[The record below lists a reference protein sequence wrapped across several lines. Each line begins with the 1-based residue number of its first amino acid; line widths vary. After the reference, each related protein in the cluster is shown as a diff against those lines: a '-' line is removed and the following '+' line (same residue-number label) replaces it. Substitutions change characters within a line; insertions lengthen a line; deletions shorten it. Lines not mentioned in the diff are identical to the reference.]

1 MPRFLISAIGL
12 NRCKGTKEC
21 LERVFAHGSD
31 FHLIATNN
39 GSTDGTGAM
48 MDEFAAKHSN
58 MTVVHNAKNEG
69 FQRPHAA
76 AFREAARM
84 GAEFF
89 LCLNDDLLVREG
101 FLGTLVAPMD
111 QDASVAITGPHGGCE
126 SLNHA
131 FHGEPSN
138 GRAPD
143 YCEGSLMLVRVRTIQ
158 ELRDNLWCPG
168 LRDIYGEDSSLSLF
182 VQEKGFKIAKVHLDC
197 KHVRSSTVNADP
209 AVKKYCQE
217 AQEHN
222 HQFNQKRWAYYLQH
236 RRFDLPIVV
245 KRKYAIGDVILV
257 TPIVDAIAR
266 SRPLSPIYVET
277 DYPELFEGNPQVHQT
292 AKVVRITEPHITVD
306 LNGSYEDTQMQHIL
320 EAYYKTASSAVT
332 GLLPIQSTTA
342 VYPSAQDRQ
351 FAQGIT
357 GNLKR
362 VCVINADPTTWPGKT
377 WSFDKFSEVARS
389 LMQQGFAVMQVGS
402 KERRTFSGALS
413 LVGKTT
419 LTQLAALCERAALT
433 ITPDTS
439 TLHIAQAV
447 GCPTIGLFG
456 VTSARFIA
464 TQGSKFVAVECPQD
478 LPNAGAR
485 HRVAGKTSLDFG
497 AECMEQIT
505 VTDVLDAVRKIT
517 L

>member
-1 MPRFLISAIGL
+1 MPRFLISTIGL

-21 LERVFAHGSD
+21 LEKVFAHGSD

-39 GSTDGTGAM
+39 GSKDGTGAM
-48 MDEFAAKHSN
+48 MDELAAKHPS
-58 MTVVHNAKNEG
+58 MTVVHNPQNEG

-76 AFREAARM
+76 AFREAAKL

-101 FLGTLVAPMD
+101 FLETLVAPMD

-126 SLNHA
+126 VLNHA
-131 FHGEPSN
+131 FHGEPAN

-143 YCEGSLMLVRVRTIQ
+143 YCEGSLMLIRVKAIQ

-182 VQEKGFKIAKVHLDC
+182 VQEKGFKIAKVDLDC

-222 HQFNQKRWAYYLQH
+222 HKLNQTRWAYYLQH

-245 KRKYAIGDVILV
+245 KRKYAIGDVILT
-257 TPIVDAIAR
+257 TPIIDAITR

-277 DYPELFEGNPQVHQT
+277 DYPELFEGNRKVHQ
-292 AKVVRITEPHITVD
+292 ASKAVSLTEPYLTVD
-306 LNGSYEDTQMQHIL
+306 LNSSYEDTQMQHIV
-320 EAYYKTASSAVT
+320 EAYHRTAAKTVT
-332 GLLPIQSTTA
+332 GLLPYRCVTSLL
-342 VYPSAQDRQ
+342 PNAQDKHHVDRLV
-351 FAQGIT
+351 T
-357 GNLKR
+357 GNRR

-377 WSFDKFSEVARS
+377 WPFERFKEVARV
-389 LMQQGFAVMQVGS
+389 LLANWEIVQVGS
-402 KERRTFSGALS
+402 KEQRKLIDVSF
-413 LVGKTT
+413 VGQTT
-419 LTQLAALCERAALT
+419 LTQLAALCERASLT
-433 ITPDTS
+433 IAPDTS

-447 GCPTIGLFG
+447 GCPTVGLFG

-464 TQGSKFVAVECPQD
+464 TQGSKFIAVECPQD

-485 HRVAGKTSLDFG
+485 HRVTGKTSLDFG
-497 AECMEQIT
+497 SECMEQIT
-505 VTDVLDAVRKIT
+505 VEDVLDAVRKIN

>member
-1 MPRFLISAIGL
+1 
-12 NRCKGTKEC
+12 
-21 LERVFAHGSD
+21 
-31 FHLIATNN
+31 
-39 GSTDGTGAM
+39 M

-58 MTVVHNAKNEG
+58 MTVVHNEKNEG

-76 AFREAARM
+76 AFREAARR

-101 FLGTLVAPMD
+101 FLETLVAPMD

-209 AVKKYCQE
+209 TVKRFCQE

-236 RRFDLPIVV
+236 RRFDLPIVI

-257 TPIVDAIAR
+257 TPVVDTIAR

-277 DYPELFEGNPQVHQT
+277 DYPELFEGNPQVHQ
-292 AKVVRITEPHITVD
+292 ASKVVSVTEPHLTVD

-320 EAYYKTASSAVT
+320 EAYHKAASAVVT
-332 GLLPIQSTTA
+332 GILPIQYTTSL
-342 VYPSAQDRQ
+342 YPSAQDRK
-351 FAQGIT
+351 FSEETLAGKT
-357 GNLKR
+357 K
-362 VCVINADPTTWPGKT
+362 VCVINADATTWPGKT
-377 WSFDKFSEVARS
+377 WPFERFKEVAEALTS
-389 LMQQGFAVMQVGS
+389 QGWTIVQTGS
-402 KERRTFSGALS
+402 KERRRLPGIP
-413 LVGKTT
+413 LVGKTS
-419 LTQLAALCERAALT
+419 LLQLAALCECASLT

-456 VTSARFIA
+456 VTSARFIT

-485 HRVAGKTSLDFG
+485 HRVTGKTSLDFG
-497 AECMEQIT
+497 AECMEQIA

>member
-1 MPRFLISAIGL
+1 MPRFLISTIGL
-12 NRCKGTKEC
+12 NRCQGTKEC
-21 LERVFAHGSD
+21 LERVFAYGKD

-39 GSTDGTGAM
+39 GSKDGTGAM

-58 MTVVHNAKNEG
+58 MTVVHNEKNEG

-76 AFREAARM
+76 AFREAAKM

-89 LCLNDDLLVREG
+89 LCLNDDLLVKES
-101 FLGTLVAPMD
+101 FLETLVAPMG
-111 QDASVAITGPHGGCE
+111 DASVAITGPHGGCE

-131 FHGEPSN
+131 FHGEPAN
-138 GRAPD
+138 GRTPD
-143 YCEGSLMLVRVRTIQ
+143 YCEGSLMLVRVKTIR

-182 VQEKGFKIAKVHLDC
+182 VRENGYKIAKVHLDC
-197 KHVRSSTVNADP
+197 QHVRSSTVNADP
-209 AVKKYCQE
+209 EVKKFCRE

-222 HQFNQKRWAYYLQH
+222 HLLNQKRWAYYLEN

-245 KRKYAIGDVILV
+245 KRKYAIGDVILT
-257 TPIVDAIAR
+257 TPIIDAIAC

-277 DYPELFEGNPQVHQT
+277 DYPDFFEGHPQVHQA
-292 AKVVRITEPHITVD
+292 AKTVHLQEPHLTVD
-306 LNGSYEDTQMQHIL
+306 LNGAYESATMEHIVD
-320 EAYYKTASSAVT
+320 AYHRDASSTIIGMQPHKGCTSIRIDEA
-332 GLLPIQSTTA
+332 
-342 VYPSAQDRQ
+342 SAKWASSMVGQM
-351 FAQGIT
+351 
-357 GNLKR
+357 K
-362 VCVINADPTTWPGKT
+362 VCLINADPTTWPGKT

-402 KERRTFSGALS
+402 KERRTFLGALN
-413 LVGKTT
+413 LVGQTT
-419 LTQLAALCERAALT
+419 LTQLAALCQRAALT

-447 GCPTIGLFG
+447 GCPTVGLFG

-464 TQGSKFVAVECPQD
+464 TRGSKFMAVECPQT
-478 LPNAGAR
+478 LPNAGIR
-485 HRVAGKTSLDFG
+485 HRLTGKTSLDFG

-505 VTDVLDAVRKIT
+505 VPQVLEAVRKIN

>member
-1 MPRFLISAIGL
+1 MPRFLISTIGL
-12 NRCKGTKEC
+12 NRCQGTKEC
-21 LERVFAHGSD
+21 LERVFAYGKD
-31 FHLIATNN
+31 FHVIATNN
-39 GSTDGTGAM
+39 GSKDGTGAM
-48 MDEFAAKHSN
+48 LDEMAAKHLN
-58 MTVVHNAKNEG
+58 MTVVHNGRNEG

-76 AFREAARM
+76 AFREAAKM

-89 LCLNDDLLVREG
+89 LCLNDDLLVRER
-101 FLGTLVAPMD
+101 FLELLAAPMD
-111 QDASVAITGPHGGCE
+111 DASVAITGPHGGCE

-131 FHGEPSN
+131 FHGEPAN
-138 GRAPD
+138 GRQPD
-143 YCEGSLMLVRVRTIQ
+143 YCEGSLMLIRVKTMR

-182 VQEKGFKIAKVHLDC
+182 VRENGYKIAKVHLDC
-197 KHVRSSTVNADP
+197 PHVRSSTVNADP
-209 AVKKYCQE
+209 EVKKFCQE

-222 HQFNQKRWAYYLQH
+222 HQFNQTRWSYYLQH

-245 KRKYAIGDVILV
+245 KRKYAIGDVLLT
-257 TPIVDAIAR
+257 TPIIDAIAR

-277 DYPELFEGNPQVHQT
+277 DYPELFEGNRQVHQA
-292 AKVVRITEPHITVD
+292 AKKMNLTEPHLTVD
-306 LNGSYEDTQMQHIL
+306 LNGSYESTQRQHIVN
-320 EAYYKTASSAVT
+320 AYHQTASAVVA
-332 GLLPIQSTTA
+332 GLLPHKSVTA
-342 VYPSAQDRQ
+342 LYPGAQEQ
-351 FAQGIT
+351 KFAEGIT
-357 GNLKR
+357 GKLSR
-362 VCVINADPTTWPGKT
+362 VCLINADPTTWPGKT
-377 WSFDKFSEVARS
+377 WNFDRFSEVARS

-402 KERRTFSGALS
+402 KEPRTFLGALN
-413 LVGKTT
+413 LVGRTS
-419 LTQLAALCERAALT
+419 LMQLAALCQRAALT

-464 TQGSKFVAVECPQD
+464 TQGSKFLAVECPQD

-485 HRVAGKTSLDFG
+485 HRVTGKTSLDFG

>member
-1 MPRFLISAIGL
+1 MPRFLISTIGL
-12 NRCKGTKEC
+12 NRCKGTREC
-21 LERVFAHGSD
+21 LERVFAHGSK

-39 GSTDGTGAM
+39 GSKDGTGAM
-48 MDEFAAKHSN
+48 MDDLASKHPN
-58 MTVVHNAKNEG
+58 MTVVHNEKNEG

-76 AFREAARM
+76 AFREAARI

-101 FLGTLVAPMD
+101 FLETLVAPMD

-143 YCEGSLMLVRVRTIQ
+143 YCEGSLMLIRVKAIQ

-182 VQEKGFKIAKVHLDC
+182 VQEKGFKIAKVQLDC

-209 AVKKYCQE
+209 AVKKFCQE

-222 HQFNQKRWAYYLQH
+222 HLFNQKRWAYYLQH

-245 KRKYAIGDVILV
+245 KRKYAIGDVILT
-257 TPIVDAIAR
+257 TPIIDAIAR

-277 DYPELFEGNPQVHQT
+277 DYPELFEGNRQVHQA
-292 AKVVRITEPHITVD
+292 AKAVSLTEPHLTVD
-306 LNGSYEDTQMQHIL
+306 LNGSYEGTQMQHIV
-320 EAYYKTASSAVT
+320 EAYHKTASEVVT
-332 GLLPIQSTTA
+332 GLLPYQCATFM
-342 VYPSAQDRQ
+342 YPGAQDKQ
-351 FAQGIT
+351 FAEDALG
-357 GNLKR
+357 KSHK
-362 VCVINADPTTWPGKT
+362 VCVINADATTWPGKT
-377 WSFDKFSEVARS
+377 WNFERFKTVAEK
-389 LMQQGFAVMQVGS
+389 LTEQGWTVVQVGS
-402 KERRTFSGALS
+402 KERRKLPGLN

-419 LTQLAALCERAALT
+419 LLQLAAICERAALT

-456 VTSARFIA
+456 VTYARFIA
-464 TQGSKFVAVECPQD
+464 THGSRFIAVECPPD

-485 HRVAGKTSLDFG
+485 HRTTGKTSLDFG
-497 AECMEQIT
+497 AECMEQIM

>member
-1 MPRFLISAIGL
+1 
-12 NRCKGTKEC
+12 
-21 LERVFAHGSD
+21 
-31 FHLIATNN
+31 
-39 GSTDGTGAM
+39 
-48 MDEFAAKHSN
+48 
-58 MTVVHNAKNEG
+58 
-69 FQRPHAA
+69 
-76 AFREAARM
+76 
-84 GAEFF
+84 
-89 LCLNDDLLVREG
+89 
-101 FLGTLVAPMD
+101 
-111 QDASVAITGPHGGCE
+111 
-126 SLNHA
+126 
-131 FHGEPSN
+131 
-138 GRAPD
+138 
-143 YCEGSLMLVRVRTIQ
+143 MLVRVRTIQ

-168 LRDIYGEDSSLSLF
+168 LRGIYGEDSSLSLF
-182 VQEKGFKIAKVHLDC
+182 VQEKGFKITKVHLDC

-209 AVKKYCQE
+209 AVKRFCQE

-222 HQFNQKRWAYYLQH
+222 HLLNQKRWAYYLEH
-236 RRFDLPIVV
+236 RRFDLPIVI

-277 DYPELFEGNPQVHQT
+277 DYPELFEGNPQVHQA
-292 AKVVRITEPHITVD
+292 AKTVRLTEPHLTVD
-306 LNGSYEDTQMQHIL
+306 LNGSYESTTMEHIVD
-320 EAYYKTASSAVT
+320 AYHRAASSVILGLQPHNRVT
-332 GLLPIQSTTA
+332 SLQIDEAPAKWANSIVG
-342 VYPSAQDRQ
+342 
-351 FAQGIT
+351 
-357 GNLKR
+357 KMR
-362 VCVINADPTTWPGKT
+362 VCLINADPTTWPGKT
-377 WSFDKFSEVARS
+377 WAFDNFSDVARS
-389 LMQQGFAVMQVGS
+389 LLQQGFAIMQVGS
-402 KERRTFSGALS
+402 KEQRTFLGALN

-419 LTQLAALCERAALT
+419 LTQLAALCQRAALT

>member
-1 MPRFLISAIGL
+1 MPRFLISTIGL
-12 NRCKGTKEC
+12 NRCQGTKEC
-21 LERVFAHGSD
+21 LERVFAYGKD
-31 FHLIATNN
+31 FHVIATNN
-39 GSTDGTGAM
+39 GSKDETGAM
-48 MDEFAAKHSN
+48 LDEMAAEHPN
-58 MTVVHNAKNEG
+58 MTVVHNERNEG

-76 AFREAARM
+76 AFREAAKM

-89 LCLNDDLLVREG
+89 LCLNDDLLVRER
-101 FLGTLVAPMD
+101 FLEILAAPMD
-111 QDASVAITGPHGGCE
+111 DASVAITGPHGGCE

-131 FHGEPSN
+131 FHGEPAN
-138 GRAPD
+138 GCSPD
-143 YCEGSLMLVRVRTIQ
+143 YCEGSLMLIRVKTIR

-182 VQEKGFKIAKVHLDC
+182 VRENGYKIAKVHLDC
-197 KHVRSSTVNADP
+197 RHVRSSTVNADP
-209 AVKKYCQE
+209 EVKKYCRE

-222 HQFNQKRWAYYLQH
+222 HQFNQKRWSYYLQH
-236 RRFDLPIVV
+236 RRFYLPIVV
-245 KRKYAIGDVILV
+245 KRKYAIGDVLLT
-257 TPIVDAIAR
+257 TPIIDAIAR

-277 DYPELFEGNPQVHQT
+277 DYPELFEGNRQVHQA
-292 AKVVRITEPHITVD
+292 AKAISVVEPHLTVD
-306 LNGSYEDTQMQHIL
+306 LNGSYESTTMEHIVD
-320 EAYYKTASSAVT
+320 AYHRTASNVILGLRPHKRTTSISIDAASAKWANSIV
-332 GLLPIQSTTA
+332 G
-342 VYPSAQDRQ
+342 
-351 FAQGIT
+351 
-357 GNLKR
+357 KMR
-362 VCVINADPTTWPGKT
+362 VCLINADPTTWPGKT
-377 WSFDKFSEVARS
+377 WPFDNFSDLARS
-389 LMQQGFAVMQVGS
+389 LIQQGFAIMQVGS
-402 KERRTFSGALS
+402 KEQRTFLGALN
-413 LVGKTT
+413 LVGRTS
-419 LTQLAALCERAALT
+419 LMQLAALCQRAALT

>member
-1 MPRFLISAIGL
+1 MPRFLISTIGL

-39 GSTDGTGAM
+39 GSKDGTGAM
-48 MDEFAAKHSN
+48 MDEIAAKYPN
-58 MTVVHNAKNEG
+58 MTTVHNAQNEG

-76 AFREAARM
+76 AFREAAKM

-101 FLGTLVAPMD
+101 FLETLVAPMD

-126 SLNHA
+126 ALNHA
-131 FHGEPSN
+131 FHGEPAN

-143 YCEGSLMLVRVRTIQ
+143 YCEGSLMLIRVKAIQ

-182 VQEKGFKIAKVHLDC
+182 IQEKGFKIAKVDLDC

-222 HQFNQKRWAYYLQH
+222 HKFNQTRWAYYLQH
-236 RRFDLPIVV
+236 RRFDLPTVV
-245 KRKYAIGDVILV
+245 KRKYAIGDVILI
-257 TPIVDAIAR
+257 TPIIDAIVR
-266 SRPLSPIYVET
+266 SRPLSPIYIET
-277 DYPELFEGNPQVHQT
+277 DYPELFEGNRQVHQ
-292 AKVVRITEPHITVD
+292 ASKVVSLTEPHLTVD
-306 LNGSYEDTQMQHIL
+306 LNGSYEGTQMQHIV
-320 EAYYKTASSAVT
+320 EAYYQTASKVVT
-332 GLLPIQSTTA
+332 GLLPYRCTTSLFPN
-342 VYPSAQDRQ
+342 VQDKQ
-351 FAQGIT
+351 FAQGIV
-357 GNLKR
+357 GNLTR
-362 VCVINADPTTWPGKT
+362 VCLINADSTTWPGKT
-377 WSFDKFSEVARS
+377 WSFDRFAEVAKR
-389 LMQQGFAVMQVGS
+389 LMQQGFSVMQVGS
-402 KERRTFSGALS
+402 KERRTFLGALN
-413 LVGKTT
+413 LVGKTS

-439 TLHIAQAV
+439 TLHTAQAV

-464 TQGSKFVAVECPQD
+464 TQGSKFIAVECPQD

-485 HRVAGKTSLDFG
+485 HRVTGKTSLDFG
-497 AECMEQIT
+497 SECMEQIT
-505 VTDVLDAVRKIT
+505 VEDVLDAVRKIN